1 MKNLILVIGRSG
13 SGKDTLVR
21 AAQKRFNASSVP
33 SYTDR
38 PIRPAE
44 QDGIGHTFLTTEQ
57 FDEVMKSEHVLAYTK
72 IGETGYRYCTTV
84 EQIGRIKSDVVFY
97 IIDPKGYYY
106 FQDQR
111 EKLNMSV
118 IYIYAPKSSR
128 KERADKRNGN
138 TVASWDK
145 REVDENEQ
153 FNQFEEAEPCPWDDI
168 VYNNGT
174 IEEAVE
180 SFSEAVSLILDSCK

>member
-1 MKNLILVIGRSG
+1 MKHLILVIGRSG

-21 AAQKRFNASSVP
+21 AAQKRFDASSVP

-44 QDGIGHTFLTTEQ
+44 QDGIGHTFLTPEQ

-84 EQIGRIKSDVVFY
+84 EQISRIKSDVVFY

-106 FQDQR
+106 FQDLR
-111 EKLNMSV
+111 EKLNMSI
-118 IYIYAPKSSR
+118 IYIYAPKNSR
-128 KERADKRNGN
+128 KERADKRNGD
-138 TVASWDK
+138 TVATWDK
-145 REVDENEQ
+145 REIDENEQ
-153 FNQFEEAEPCPWDDI
+153 FNQFEDAEPCPWDDI
-168 VYNNGT
+168 VYNNKS

-180 SFSEAVSLILDSCK
+180 SFSEAVSRILDSDK